1 MDKKRC
7 PKGERKDPKT
17 GECIKMS
24 DELIKH
30 KQSLRNKKKGV
41 MLDENNNKIKPAR
54 RITQKNVT
62 KSAVTRPVV
71 SPTPTVTTPVVT
83 TPMVTTSAVTRPA
96 VTRPVVTR
104 PVVTTP
110 VVTTPVVTTPD
121 ISPTPSVTSPRVTS
135 PSVTTPP
142 IIEKEPSQV
151 EKIISSVKNVITSVR
166 DTLLPPSEEDN
177 DETLTE
183 KKSEEPKTKTNTKSE
198 DDDDETLT
206 EKISDDDDDET
217 LTEKLSE
224 QEPVMI
230 KTNDK
235 NAFLLKKEQ
244 IEYNALLKESQ
255 QKTETYL
262 YPTLDDPDFNYKI
275 ARRQEFA
282 DTKYDGKI
290 TNIREQADILCKS
303 SFELMPHQ
311 LFVKNFLSFQTPYN
325 SLLLYH
331 GLGSGKTCSAIGIA
345 EEMRGYMKQI
355 GFTKK
360 IIIVAS
366 PNVQDNFRLQLFDE
380 RKLELMPDGQW
391 NLNTCIG
398 NALLHEINP
407 TNLRGLTKE
416 KISSQIRTLI
426 NNYYVFMGDKGEF
439 ANYIKKVT
447 FIPEDAGLSE
457 KDLNTLRTK
466 KIKSHFNNR
475 LVIIDEI
482 HNIRISDANKN
493 KLTSILL
500 NEIAKK
506 SDNMRLLLLS
516 ATPLYN
522 SYNEIIWLV
531 NLLNANDKRGL
542 IKIEDVFN
550 NDGTFIEG
558 DPNKGKELLIRKLT
572 GYISYVRGENPYIF
586 PYRIYPSTFDEER
599 LITGKNYPTLQMN
612 QAEIIEPLQ
621 YVPVYKNGIGE
632 YQSSGYQFIITYLG
646 LKSNTVTD
654 KRGKTRIMP
663 SFENMESF
671 GYTLLLAPLESL
683 IMVYPNPKL
692 DIMIQK
698 KRDLDKINDVLDLET
713 FDQEENKEII
723 KSIIGK
729 TGLSNIM
736 KYETS
741 YEPVPRRSKF
751 EYKKG
756 ILQKYGEIFSP
767 EHIHKYSAKISNI
780 CNIIK
785 KPSKG
790 IILIYSQ
797 YIDGGVIPMAL
808 ALESMGFSRYA
819 STQSH
824 NVNLLKPVDSI
835 KSKKE
840 LIDSLTMKP
849 KSQIPSAEFKPA
861 KYVIITGDKDFSQNN
876 NDDIKYITNKENT
889 NGELVKVIIISRA
902 ASEGLD
908 FKNIRQVHILEPWY
922 NMNRNE
928 QIIGRG
934 VRNLSHCNLP
944 FEERNVEIYLHGTI
958 LDKDEEAADLYVYR
972 SAEKKAVQIGRV
984 TRLLKEI
991 SVDCQLNI
999 SQTNFTEEKLL
1010 QFVENQN
1017 IKINLSSGKT
1027 VPFKIGDSP
1036 FTDVCDYMDNCSYQ
1050 CIKRNELPELTDN
1063 NIIKTTYEEPFVKN
1077 NSMIIMKKIRD
1088 LFLEKVI
1095 YKREHLINAINRVKK
1110 YPIEHIYYALT
1121 RFINNK
1127 TDELTD
1133 KYGRSGYLVS
1143 RGNYYVFQ
1151 PNEIMDESAS
1161 IFERSI
1167 PVDYKHTSL
1176 KMELPK
1182 EIKPTTQTIDQTMTQ
1197 EIMDKRMDKR
1207 MDTIMDTRNEPSAVM
1222 GSYEDIMKK
1231 VINVMKIVS
1240 EKNISVK
1247 ASDKNWYKHA
1257 NVVITELL
1265 NIHEIPEDLI
1275 NKYIIYHFLDYLHI
1289 NEKLIIVSNIY
1300 SPKYKYK
1307 NGYDNIFKLY
1317 FDDLLIEND
1326 ENERAIILSNGETNI
1341 LYVENETGVWNEAEY
1356 TDKES
1361 FKLNRFNK
1369 FIIPKERINKTEIGF
1384 MSPFKGKELSFKIKD
1399 MTQKRNNKGAKCED
1413 ASKPVIAEKIGIILN
1428 ERGIYSETSIEKP
1441 DLCVILEILMRW
1453 ITEQNKIEGGNGIIL
1468 FFGPEQSNEMNIT
1481 NLRII

>member
-17 GECIKMS
+17 GKCIKMS

-41 MLDENNNKIKPAR
+41 ILDENNNKIKPAR
-54 RITQKNVT
+54 RITQKKTIKLDTIDENMAANPVVT
-62 KSAVTRPVV
+62 PVVTPVV
-71 SPTPTVTTPVVT
+71 SPVVSPVVTPEATPVVSPVVTPTATPEVTPVVT
-83 TPMVTTSAVTRPA
+83 
-96 VTRPVVTR
+96 PVVT
-104 PVVTTP
+104 PEATPEATPQATPTATPSATPTP
-110 VVTTPVVTTPD
+110 VV
-121 ISPTPSVTSPRVTS
+121 
-135 PSVTTPP
+135 
-142 IIEKEPSQV
+142 EQ
-151 EKIISSVKNVITSVR
+151 IISSVKNVISSV
-166 DTLLPPSEEDN
+166 TNVLLPSKESTP
-177 DETLTE
+177 LLI
-183 KKSEEPKTKTNTKSE
+183 EEPSKESTPSLIE
-198 DDDDETLT
+198 
-206 EKISDDDDDET
+206 
-217 LTEKLSE
+217 
-224 QEPVMI
+224 EPSKESTQSQVII

-235 NAFLLKKEQ
+235 NEFLLKKEKL
-244 IEYNALLKESQ
+244 EYNALLKQ
-255 QKTETYL
+255 QDTETYL

-380 RKLELMPDGQW
+380 RKLELMPDGNW

-416 KISSQIRTLI
+416 KISSQIRSLI

-457 KDLNTLRTK
+457 KDSNILRTK

-550 NDGTFIEG
+550 DDGTFIEG
-558 DPNKGKELLIRKLT
+558 DTNKGKELLIRKLT

-632 YQSSGYQFIITYLG
+632 YQSKGYQFIITYLG
-646 LKSNTVTD
+646 LKTNTVTD

-692 DIMIQK
+692 DVMIQK
-698 KRDLDKINDVLDLET
+698 KVDLDKINHVLDLET

-741 YEPVPRRSKF
+741 YDPVPRRSKF
-751 EYKKG
+751 EYKKD
-756 ILQKYGEIFSP
+756 ILKKYGEIFSP

-790 IILIYSQ
+790 IIIIYSQ

-824 NVNLLKPVDSI
+824 NVNLLKPVNL
-835 KSKKE
+835 SKKE

-849 KSQIPSAEFKPA
+849 KSQIPISDFKPA

-876 NDDIKYITNKENT
+876 NDDIKYVTNKENT

-1036 FTDVCDYMDNCSYQ
+1036 FTDICDYMDNCSYQ

-1095 YKREHLINAINRVKK
+1095 YKREHLINAINHVKK

-1167 PVDYKHTSL
+1167 PVDFKHTSL

-1182 EIKPTTQTIDQTMTQ
+1182 EIKIIPKENLVPNNILQKEQE
-1197 EIMDKRMDKR
+1197 EIMDR
-1207 MDTIMDTRNEPSAVM
+1207 INEPSAM

-1257 NVVITELL
+1257 NLVITELL
-1265 NIHEIPEDLI
+1265 NIHQMPPDLV
-1275 NKYIIYHFLDYLHI
+1275 NKYVIYHFLDYLHI

-1300 SPKYKYK
+1300 SPEYEYK

-1341 LYVENETGVWNEAEY
+1341 LYVENKNGKWNEAEY

-1361 FKLNRFNK
+1361 FKMNRLNK

-1399 MTQKRNNKGAKCED
+1399 MTQTRNNKGAKCED

-1428 ERGIYSETSIEKP
+1428 ERGIYLKTSIEKP

-1453 ITEQNKIEGGNGIIL
+1453 ITEQNSIKDRIQDRIVL

-1481 NLRII
+1481 NLRIV

>member
-1 MDKKRC
+1 MEKKRC
-7 PKGERKDPKT
+7 PTGERKDPKT
-17 GECIKMS
+17 GKCVKMS
-24 DELIKH
+24 EELIKH

-41 MLDENNNKIKPAR
+41 IFDENNNKIKSNKR
-54 RITQKNVT
+54 VT
-62 KSAVTRPVV
+62 KKKID
-71 SPTPTVTTPVVT
+71 SPLIPQVNL
-83 TPMVTTSAVTRPA
+83 SQ
-96 VTRPVVTR
+96 
-104 PVVTTP
+104 
-110 VVTTPVVTTPD
+110 
-121 ISPTPSVTSPRVTS
+121 
-135 PSVTTPP
+135 
-142 IIEKEPSQV
+142 EKEPTKV
-151 EKIISSVKNVITSVR
+151 ERILSSVKNSITSMKNL
-166 DTLLPPSEEDN
+166 LLPPQNNEQKKDQDDEQKKDEN
-177 DETLTE
+177 DEQ
-183 KKSEEPKTKTNTKSE
+183 KKDEDDEDKSYNE
-198 DDDDETLT
+198 NDDDEDKSYN
-206 EKISDDDDDET
+206 ENDDDEDKSY
-217 LTEKLSE
+217 EHDYV
-224 QEPVMI
+224 PI

-244 IEYNALLKESQ
+244 IEYNALLKEQ
-255 QKTETYL
+255 GQETYL
-262 YPTLDDPDFNYKI
+262 YPTLDDPDFSYKI

-282 DTKYDGKI
+282 DTKYDGEI
-290 TNIREQADILCKS
+290 TNIREQSDILCKS
-303 SFELMPHQ
+303 KFELMPHQ
-311 LFVKNFLSFQTPYN
+311 LFVKNFLSLQTPYN

-380 RKLELMPDGQW
+380 RKLEIMSDGQW
-391 NLNTCIG
+391 NLSSCIG
-398 NALLHEINP
+398 NTLLQEINP
-407 TNLRGLTKE
+407 TNLKGLTKE

-457 KDLNTLRTK
+457 TETNILRTK

-558 DPNKGKELLIRKLT
+558 DTNKGKELLIRKLT

-599 LITGKNYPTLQMN
+599 IITEKNYPTVQMN
-612 QAEIIEPLQ
+612 QAEITEPLQ

-632 YQSSGYQFIITYLG
+632 YQSSGYQFIVTYLG
-646 LKSNTVTD
+646 LKTNNITD

-663 SFENMESF
+663 SFDNMESF
-671 GYTLLLAPLESL
+671 GYTILLAPLESL
-683 IMVYPNPKL
+683 IIVYPNPKL
-692 DIMIQK
+692 DTMIK
-698 KRDLDKINDVLDLET
+698 KKQALEIKNNVLDLET

-741 YEPVPRRSKF
+741 FEPVPRRSNF
-751 EYKKG
+751 EYKPKMLK
-756 ILQKYGEIFSP
+756 IYGEIFSP

-790 IILIYSQ
+790 IIIIYSQ

-808 ALESMGFSRYA
+808 ALESIGFSRYA
-819 STQSH
+819 STQYH
-824 NVNLLKPVDSI
+824 NVNLL

-849 KSQIPSAEFKPA
+849 KSQISPPDFKPA

-876 NDDIKYITNKENT
+876 NDDVKYVTNKENT

-991 SVDCQLNI
+991 AIDCQLNI

-1010 QFVENQN
+1010 QLTENQK

-1027 VPFKIGDSP
+1027 VTFKIGDKP
-1036 FTDVCDYMDNCSYQ
+1036 FTDICDYMENCSFQ
-1050 CIKRNELPELTDN
+1050 CAKRDKLPELTEDN
-1063 NIIKTTYEEPFVKN
+1063 KIKTTYEEPFIKN
-1077 NSMIIMKKIRD
+1077 NSMIIMKKIRE
-1088 LFLEKVI
+1088 LFLEKVA
-1095 YKREHLINAINRVKK
+1095 YKREHLINAINRIKK

-1133 KYGRSGYLVS
+1133 KYGRLGYLVS

-1151 PNEIMDESAS
+1151 PNEILDESAS

-1176 KMELPK
+1176 KLELPK
-1182 EIKPTTQTIDQTMTQ
+1182 EIQIKKK
-1197 EIMDKRMDKR
+1197 MDVDVDIGINKKNVEVDVDVDINVDVDV
-1207 MDTIMDTRNEPSAVM
+1207 DTKNV
-1222 GSYEDIMKK
+1222 SYEDIIKK
-1231 VINVMKIVS
+1231 VMNVMKIVS
-1240 EKNISVK
+1240 EKNMSVK

-1257 NVVITELL
+1257 NIVIYELL
-1265 NIHEIPEDLI
+1265 NIHKIPEDLM

-1289 NEKLIIVSNIY
+1289 NEKLVIVSKIYDYTSNLDETGYNI
-1300 SPKYKYK
+1300 
-1307 NGYDNIFKLY
+1307 IFKLY
-1317 FDDLLIEND
+1317 FDNLLITNE
-1326 ENERAIILSNGETNI
+1326 ENEKAIILSNGETNI
-1341 LYVENETGVWNEAEY
+1341 LYVQDKNGNWNESKY

-1361 FKLNRFNK
+1361 FKQNRSLK
-1369 FIIPKERINKTEIGF
+1369 FMISNNRVNKTEIGF
-1384 MSPFKGKELSFKIKD
+1384 ISPFKKGKELSFKIKD

-1428 ERGIYSETSIEKP
+1428 KPGIYSGTSIEKP

-1453 ITEQNKIEGGNGIIL
+1453 ITEENNIQGGNGVIL

-1481 NLRII
+1481 NLRIV

>member
-17 GECIKMS
+17 GKCIKMS

-41 MLDENNNKIKPAR
+41 IVDENNNKIKPAR
-54 RITQKNVT
+54 R
-62 KSAVTRPVV
+62 VTRKKAIKLDIIDENMESPVV
-71 SPTPTVTTPVVT
+71 ESPVVESPVMATPVVE
-83 TPMVTTSAVTRPA
+83 S
-96 VTRPVVTR
+96 PVVA
-104 PVVTTP
+104 TP
-110 VVTTPVVTTPD
+110 VATPVESPVEQIITT
-121 ISPTPSVTSPRVTS
+121 
-135 PSVTTPP
+135 
-142 IIEKEPSQV
+142 
-151 EKIISSVKNVITSVR
+151 VKNVISSV
-166 DTLLPPSEEDN
+166 TNVLLPSKESTPLTPS
-177 DETLTE
+177 LI
-183 KKSEEPKTKTNTKSE
+183 EEPSKESTP
-198 DDDDETLT
+198 LT
-206 EKISDDDDDET
+206 PSLIE
-217 LTEKLSE
+217 
-224 QEPVMI
+224 EPSKESTPSTPSLIEEPSKESIPSQVII

-235 NAFLLKKEQ
+235 NDFLLKKEKL
-244 IEYNALLKESQ
+244 EYNALLKQ
-255 QKTETYL
+255 QDTETYL

-380 RKLELMPDGQW
+380 RKLELMPDGNW

-416 KISSQIRTLI
+416 KISSQIRSLI

-457 KDLNTLRTK
+457 KDANILRTK

-522 SYNEIIWLV
+522 SYNEIIWLA

-542 IKIEDVFN
+542 IKNEDVFN

-558 DPNKGKELLIRKLT
+558 DLNKGKELLIRKLT

-586 PYRIYPSTFDEER
+586 PYRIYPSTFDEDN
-599 LITGKNYPTLQMN
+599 LITGKNYPTIQMN
-612 QAEIIEPLQ
+612 QAQIIEPLQ

-632 YQSSGYQFIITYLG
+632 YQSKGYQFIITYLG
-646 LKSNTVTD
+646 LKTNNVTD

-692 DIMIQK
+692 DVMIQK
-698 KRDLDKINDVLDLET
+698 KLDLDKINHVLDLET

-741 YEPVPRRSKF
+741 YDPVPKRSKF
-751 EYKKG
+751 EYKKD
-756 ILQKYGEIFSP
+756 ILKKYGEIFSP

-790 IILIYSQ
+790 IIIIYSQ

-824 NVNLLKPVDSI
+824 NVNLLKSI
-835 KSKKE
+835 NNVNSKKE

-849 KSQIPSAEFKPA
+849 KSQMQTLTEFKPA

-876 NDDIKYITNKENT
+876 NDDIKYVTNKENT

-984 TRLLKEI
+984 TRILKEI

-1010 QFVENQN
+1010 EFVENQN

-1036 FTDVCDYMDNCSYQ
+1036 FTDICDYMDNCSYQ
-1050 CIKRNELPELTDN
+1050 CIKRNELPELSDN

-1077 NSMIIMKKIRD
+1077 NSIIIMKKIRD

-1095 YKREHLINAINRVKK
+1095 YKREHLINAINHVKK

-1127 TDELTD
+1127 TYELTD

-1182 EIKPTTQTIDQTMTQ
+1182 EIKIIPKEILVPKDIIQKDVLLQKEQQ
-1197 EIMDKRMDKR
+1197 EIM
-1207 MDTIMDTRNEPSAVM
+1207 EPSTVI

-1257 NVVITELL
+1257 NVVIPELL
-1265 NIHEIPEDLI
+1265 GIHEIPEDLV

-1300 SPKYKYK
+1300 SPEYKNK
-1307 NGYDNIFKLY
+1307 NGYENIFKLY

-1326 ENERAIILSNGETNI
+1326 ENEKAIILSNGETNI
-1341 LYVENETGVWNEAEY
+1341 LYVENEDGKWNEAEY

-1361 FKLNRFNK
+1361 FKMHRSNK

-1384 MSPFKGKELSFKIKD
+1384 MSPFKAKELSFKIKD

-1413 ASKPVIAEKIGIILN
+1413 ASKPVIAQKIGIILN
-1428 ERGIYSETSIEKP
+1428 EHGIYSGTSIEKP

-1453 ITEQNKIEGGNGIIL
+1453 ITEQNSIKGGNGIIL